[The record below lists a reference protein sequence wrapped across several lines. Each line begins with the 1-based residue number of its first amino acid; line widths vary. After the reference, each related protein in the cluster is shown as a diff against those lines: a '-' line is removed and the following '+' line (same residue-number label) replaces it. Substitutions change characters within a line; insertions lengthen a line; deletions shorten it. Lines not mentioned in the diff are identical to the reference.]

1 MSAHTTN
8 WGRRAP
14 SALGLALLGLIVAVL
29 IVLPLGMI
37 LLEAVTDA
45 AERSFAFTSEHLTTV
60 LTGRIY
66 WIALFNT
73 VVVCGGAAL
82 VATALGALFAWI
94 FVRTDTLGRATLEQ
108 IAQIPIFIPP
118 FVGAVAWALLFA
130 PRVGAVNR
138 ILLTLGAPWQFDIYT
153 HTGMLLVMGIYLAP
167 YVMMIV
173 AAAMR
178 SVDPSFEEAAQVAG
192 LSRLQTALRITA
204 PLLAPAILSGAV
216 LAFTIAVGLFGTPVV
231 LGWSRQI
238 LLLTSR
244 IWIGTQA
251 VPPEYGVAAILS
263 LYLILLSVI
272 AVALQRYVLAGRS
285 FITVTGKGFRPRLVR
300 LGAWRAIT
308 LMIAVLYVILTV
320 LAPLLVLLAA
330 AMSAY
335 TWSGHYSLQ
344 NVWTA
349 LDSEDV
355 WGTMK
360 NSIVISTVSATLAT
374 ALGIAISWIVVRTRI
389 PARRLLEYLVA
400 LPISVPGIAFG
411 IGVMLA
417 WIGAPIT
424 VYGTVLIIMFA
435 FIGRFTA
442 YAVRSISASLVQIHP
457 ELEESARICGYG
469 PFRTFTRIT
478 FPLILP
484 SVVAGWLLL
493 FSFFMTELSMVI
505 LLYSASNRMFSILS
519 FEVWNVGDFSR
530 LAALSLLQTSIGL
543 ALAILLKTAFRTRS
557 DML

>member
-1 MSAHTTN
+1 MSALAMPL
-8 WGRRAP
+8 RQQAP
-14 SALGLALLGLIVAVL
+14 KALGAFLLAAVLGLL
-29 IVLPLGMI
+29 IALPLGTI
-37 LLEAVTDA
+37 LLQ
-45 AERSFAFTSEHLTTV
+45 AFTDGRRGFTGEHVAKVLSEE
-60 LTGRIY
+60 IY

-73 VVVCGGAAL
+73 IVVCGGAAL
-82 VATALGALFAWI
+82 VATVLGTLFAWI
-94 FVRTDTLGRATLEQ
+94 FVRTDTLCRGALEQ

-138 ILLTLGAPWQFDIYT
+138 IVGALGLPWQFDIYT
-153 HTGMLLVMGIYLAP
+153 HSGMLWVMGIYLAP

-178 SVDPSFEEAAQVAG
+178 SIDPSLEEAAQVAG
-192 LSRLQTALRITA
+192 LNRTQTALRITA
-204 PLLAPAILSGAV
+204 PLLSPAILSGAV

-251 VPPEYGVAAILS
+251 APPEYGVIAVLA
-263 LYLILLSVI
+263 LYLILLSII
-272 AVALQRYVLAGRS
+272 AMAAQRQILARRS
-285 FITVTGKGFRPRLVR
+285 YITVTGKGFRPRLVR
-300 LGAWRAIT
+300 LGPWALLT
-308 LMIAVLYVILTV
+308 LGVALLYVALTI
-320 LAPLLVLLAA
+320 LAPVLVLLAA

-335 TWSGHYSLQ
+335 TWSGQYSLEHL
-344 NVWTA
+344 WTA

-355 WGTMK
+355 WLTMR
-360 NSIVISTVSATLAT
+360 NSLLISTVSATLAT
-374 ALGIAISWIVVRTRI
+374 ALGIILSWLTVRTRMPGRKLI
-389 PARRLLEYLVA
+389 EYLIL

-411 IGVMLA
+411 VGVMLT
-417 WIGAPIT
+417 WVGAPVA

-442 YAVRSISASLVQIHP
+442 YAVRSITASLVQLHP
-457 ELEESARICGYG
+457 ELEESARVCGYG
-469 PFRTFTRIT
+469 PLRTFIRIT

-484 SVVAGWLLL
+484 SVLAGWLLL

-543 ALAILLKTAFRTRS
+543 TLAILLKAAFRNRS
-557 DML
+557 EVI